1 MHPRE
6 KAPMPND
13 GPRLHTLSDDELT
26 ARGLPPASGDLVRV
40 FGHAPDVFARWTDWY
55 RAIIADGAVDSR
67 LKEIVRLRVA
77 QLNECVF

>member
-1 MHPRE
+1 
-6 KAPMPND
+6 MPNA
-13 GPRLHTLSDDELT
+13 GPRLPTLSDDELT
-26 ARGLPPASGDLVRV
+26 AHGLPSTSGDLVRV
-40 FGHAPDVFARWTDWY
+40 FGHAPEVFARWGDWY